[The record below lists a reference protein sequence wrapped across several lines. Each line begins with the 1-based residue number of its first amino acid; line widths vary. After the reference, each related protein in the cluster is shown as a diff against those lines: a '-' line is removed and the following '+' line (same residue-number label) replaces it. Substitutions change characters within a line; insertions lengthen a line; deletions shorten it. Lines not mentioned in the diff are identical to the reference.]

1 MDVVQGQRYKGISA
15 ESECRESIGLAGVF
29 DGVMEGTRR
38 GKSLCVGGVMQGT
51 GGSLWMK

>member
-1 MDVVQGQRYKGISA
+1 MDMGQGQRYKGISA
-15 ESECRESIGLAGVF
+15 ESECRQSVGLAGAC

-51 GGSLWMK
+51 GGSL